1 VRITPESEYD
11 SVLLDYCNSGFVKTT
26 AITIVQLSPLQLL
39 LLLLLSVLLLL
50 LSVLLPLLLPPLLLM
65 LLLLL
70 SLLLLLP
77 SLLLLSLLPLMLLLM
92 LLLTLLLLQLS
103 LLLLLLAVSDAD
115 VEVLFDTV
123 DVFAGCEGGVR
134 RLVVDQL
141 AAVRRRPVLQQEQ
154 SV

>member
-1 VRITPESEYD
+1 
-11 SVLLDYCNSGFVKTT
+11 VKTIT
-26 AITIVQLSPLQLL
+26 ITIVQLQLSP
-39 LLLLLSVLLLL
+39 LLLLSLLRLL
-50 LSVLLPLLLPPLLLM
+50 LSLLRLLLSL

-70 SLLLLLP
+70 SLLLLLL
-77 SLLLLSLLPLMLLLM
+77 SLQLLLLPLLSLQLLL
-92 LLLTLLLLQLS
+92 LLLLLLLQLS
-103 LLLLLLAVSDAD
+103 LLLLLSLQLLLLAVSDAD

-154 SV
+154 RVETQTFHIMTL